1 VKVEIV
7 HKVTSDSIPLA
18 GAYIEANEELPKKAI
33 SAVIFLHGDGGNFYS
48 PLYLSIGKTLA
59 RNGITFLSANRRG
72 HDIISHGARG
82 GPPRGY
88 AFESV
93 SEAPID
99 YEAWISLLKDRGHN
113 FVAIGGHSGGAVRA
127 IYSQALGDF
136 PEVKAVLAISP
147 GEYNHNLLR
156 QLHRDDFTFAFEHAM
171 LEVSSGRPDT
181 LLKPGVPWSSTWTA
195 KAFTDCFNPDNRYQV
210 SVHVKSIDVP
220 VLFTFGE
227 LETEFGGDQ
236 ELPVCGLAMRT
247 IEKGNFDSGK
257 KLTLKVV
264 TGANHSYFG
273 RENDLARTILEFI
286 KVVN

>member
-1 VKVEIV
+1 MKVEIV

-18 GAYIEANEELPKKAI
+18 GAYIEANGELPKKAI

-48 PLYLSIGKTLA
+48 PLYLSLGETLA
-59 RNGITFLSANRRG
+59 KNGITFLSANRRG

-82 GPPRGY
+82 GPPKGY

-113 FVAIGGHSGGAVRA
+113 SVAIGGHSGGAGRA

-136 PEVKAVLAISP
+136 PEVKAGLAISP

-156 QLHRDDFTFAFEHAM
+156 QLHRDDFIFAFEHAL

-210 SVHVKSIDVP
+210 SVHAKSIDVP

-247 IEKGNFDSGK
+247 IEKGNFDFGK

>member
-1 VKVEIV
+1 MKVEIV
-7 HKVTSDSIPLA
+7 HKVTSDGILLA
-18 GAYIEANEELPKKAI
+18 GAYIETNEGLPKKAI

-48 PLYLSIGKTLA
+48 PLYLSLGEILA
-59 RNGITFLSANRRG
+59 KNGITFLSANRRG

-82 GPPRGY
+82 GPPKGY

-99 YEAWISLLKDRGHN
+99 YEAWISFLKDRGHN
-113 FVAIGGHSGGAVRA
+113 SVAIGGHSGGAVRA
-127 IYSQALGDF
+127 IYSQAISDF
-136 PEVKAVLAISP
+136 PEVRAVLAISP

-156 QLHRDDFTFAFEHAM
+156 ELHRDDFIFAFEHAL

-181 LLKPGVPWSSTWTA
+181 LLKPGVPWGSSWTA

-210 SVHVKSIDVP
+210 SVHAKSIDVP

-227 LETEFGGDQ
+227 LETELGGDQ

-247 IEKGNFDSGK
+247 IENGNFDSRK
-257 KLTLKVV
+257 NLSLKIVK
-264 TGANHSYFG
+264 GANHSYFG
-273 RENDLARTILEFI
+273 KENDLARTILQFI

>member
-1 VKVEIV
+1 V
-7 HKVTSDSIPLA
+7 HQVTSDGIPLA
-18 GAYIEANEELPKKAI
+18 GALIKANKGLPKEAI
-33 SAVIFLHGDGGNFYS
+33 SVVLFLHADGGNFYS
-48 PLYLSIGKTLA
+48 PLYLSLGETLA
-59 RNGITFLSANRRG
+59 KNGITFLSANRRG

-113 FVAIGGHSGGAVRA
+113 SVAIGGHSGGAVRA

-210 SVHVKSIDVP
+210 SVHAKSIDVP

-247 IEKGNFDSGK
+247 IEKGNFDFGK